1 VGFGGWQE
9 RLPEEMELPDDSVVT
24 LAPPAATVVLTPA
37 EVESTRAAAERELE
51 RWRQPAEDDVH
62 AALTDG
68 DLARGQVLTDL
79 GSFCE
84 IAFDSYLFRFENDA
98 GSPTNTSRKHLF
110 QLMWQRYEALTAQL
124 SIDLAEQLR
133 LVLEPTMASKLQVG
147 PFTPPFEC
155 NSLLPRC
162 VEGSVCWVETGCS
175 FGAVICCMRIGRIAV
190 WRKVLI
196 WVWLTTHR
204 ATSARASGST

>member
-1 VGFGGWQE
+1 MGFGGWQE

-24 LAPPAATVVLTPA
+24 LAPAAATVVLTPA

-84 IAFDSYLFRFENDA
+84 IAFDSCFGLKSTLVR
-98 GSPTNTSRKHLF
+98 
-110 QLMWQRYEALTAQL
+110 QLT
-124 SIDLAEQLR
+124 
-133 LVLEPTMASKLQVG
+133 QVG
-147 PFTPPFEC
+147 
-155 NSLLPRC
+155 S
-162 VEGSVCWVETGCS
+162 
-175 FGAVICCMRIGRIAV
+175 
-190 WRKVLI
+190 
-196 WVWLTTHR
+196 
-204 ATSARASGST
+204 TSSS

>member
-68 DLARGQVLTDL
+68 DLARGQVLTWV
-79 GSFCE
+79 
-84 IAFDSYLFRFENDA
+84 RFVRSLLTPICF
-98 GSPTNTSRKHLF
+98 GLKMTLVR
-110 QLMWQRYEALTAQL
+110 QLT
-124 SIDLAEQLR
+124 
-133 LVLEPTMASKLQVG
+133 QVG
-147 PFTPPFEC
+147 
-155 NSLLPRC
+155 S
-162 VEGSVCWVETGCS
+162 
-175 FGAVICCMRIGRIAV
+175 
-190 WRKVLI
+190 
-196 WVWLTTHR
+196 
-204 ATSARASGST
+204 TSSS